1 MELFI
6 DTADLGE
13 IAEAK
18 EHLQLAG
25 VTTNPTIIR
34 KASPKDFFG
43 HMSKIRFIIGKE
55 CSLHIQVT
63 ASSSAE
69 QLAEAN
75 RIFQELDD
83 EVYIKVPVDWEGL
96 KTIKEL
102 KKKGKHVTATAI
114 YDSMQAVE
122 AIEAGADY
130 VAVYVNRI
138 GNNGGNPYQV
148 IQDIKTVETGK
159 NYKILGASFHSTQQL
174 RETMVAGADAVT
186 APLSIIQATYGS
198 ANIIKAVN
206 DFRNDFF
213 TVYGEGKSLLN
224 VDHK

>member
-69 QLAEAN
+69 QLK
-75 RIFQELDD
+75 Q
-83 EVYIKVPVDWEGL
+83 
-96 KTIKEL
+96 
-102 KKKGKHVTATAI
+102 
-114 YDSMQAVE
+114 
-122 AIEAGADY
+122 
-130 VAVYVNRI
+130 I
-138 GNNGGNPYQV
+138 GY
-148 IQDIKTVETGK
+148 
-159 NYKILGASFHSTQQL
+159 
-174 RETMVAGADAVT
+174 
-186 APLSIIQATYGS
+186 
-198 ANIIKAVN
+198 
-206 DFRNDFF
+206 FRNWMMKY
-213 TVYGEGKSLLN
+213 TLKSLLTGK
-224 VDHK
+224 D